1 MSSARSSVSHP
12 ENSVIQAKDPDVW
25 NSICDERVRQAEGLE
40 LIASENYTSEAIMEA
55 AGTVLTNKYAEGYPG
70 RRYYGGCEHV
80 DTVENIARKRA
91 CELFGAEHA
100 NVQPHAGSQANMAV
114 YLTVMK
120 PGDTVLAMDL
130 AHGGHLTHGMRLNF
144 SGKLYNTAHYG
155 VRKEDHRIDFDQVAA
170 LAKEHK
176 PKMIIAG
183 ASAYPREIDHAKF
196 ADIAKEHG
204 ATLMVDMAHYA
215 GLVAGGV
222 HNSPIPVAD
231 FVTTTT
237 HKTLRGP
244 RSGLVMCKKEYA
256 KDIDRSVFPGM
267 QGGPLMHIV
276 AAKAICFGEALQPN
290 FKQYAEQVVANA
302 KTLAETLIAGGLRLV
317 SGGTD
322 NHLMLCDMTALR
334 LSGDI
339 GETALDKAGITVNKN
354 MSPFDERKPM
364 DPSGVRIGTAALT
377 TRGMKQDEM
386 KQVGTWILEALKHHD
401 SDTELARI
409 RATIAEFAINFPV
422 PGIAS

>member
-1 MSSARSSVSHP
+1 MSA
-12 ENSVIQAKDPDVW
+12 IQANDTDVW
-25 NSICDERVRQAEGLE
+25 NSICQERTRQAEGLE

-80 DTVENIARKRA
+80 DSVEDIARQRA

-114 YLTVMK
+114 YLTVMN

-144 SGKLYNTAHYG
+144 SGKLYQTVHYG
-155 VRKEDHRIDFDQVAA
+155 VREDDNRIDFDQVAA

-183 ASAYPREIDHAKF
+183 ASAYPREIDHARF
-196 ADIAKEHG
+196 AEIAKETG
-204 ATLMVDMAHYA
+204 AYLMVDMAHYA
-215 GLVAGGV
+215 GLVAGGI
-222 HNSPIPVAD
+222 HNSPVPVAD

-244 RSGLVMCKKEYA
+244 RSGLVMCRKEFA

-276 AAKAICFGEALQPN
+276 AAKAVCFGEALKPD
-290 FKQYAEQVVANA
+290 FKQYAQQIVDNA
-302 KTLAETLIAGGLRLV
+302 QTLSEVLLQGGLRLA

-322 NHLMLCDMTALR
+322 NHLMLCDVTAID
-334 LSGDI
+334 LSGSVA
-339 GETALDKAGITVNKN
+339 EEALDKAGITVNKN
-354 MSPFDERKPM
+354 MIPFDKRKPM
-364 DPSGVRIGTAALT
+364 DPSGIRIGTAALT
-377 TRGMKQDEM
+377 TRGMKTDEM
-386 KQVGTWILEALKHHD
+386 KKVGAWILDVLKHVDQD
-401 SDTELARI
+401 SELERI
-409 RATIAEFAINFPV
+409 RGEIKEFAADFPV
-422 PGIAS
+422 PGIR

>member
-1 MSSARSSVSHP
+1 MSALQS
-12 ENSVIQAKDPDVW
+12 KDTAVW
-25 NSICDERVRQAEGLE
+25 DAICQERTRQSEGLE

-80 DTVENIARKRA
+80 DTVEDIARNRA

-144 SGKLYNTAHYG
+144 SGMLYNTAHYG
-155 VRKEDHRIDFDQVAA
+155 VRESDNRIDFDQVAA

-196 ADIAKEHG
+196 ADIAKENN
-204 ATLMVDMAHYA
+204 AVLMVDMAHYA

-222 HNSPIPVAD
+222 HNSPVPVAD
-231 FVTTTT
+231 YVTTTT

-244 RSGLVMCKKEYA
+244 RSGLILTRKENA

-267 QGGPLMHIV
+267 QGGPLMHII
-276 AAKAICFGEALQPN
+276 AAKAVCFGEALKPE
-290 FKQYAEQVVANA
+290 FKAYAQQIIDNA
-302 KTLAETLIAGGLRLV
+302 RTLAEVLMAGGLRLA

-322 NHLMLCDMTALR
+322 NHLMLCDVTAID
-334 LSGDI
+334 LSGSVA
-339 GETALDKAGITVNKN
+339 EVALDKAGITVNKN
-354 MSPFDERKPM
+354 MIPFDKRKPM
-364 DPSGVRIGTAALT
+364 DPSGIRIGTAALT
-377 TRGMKQDEM
+377 TRGMKTDEM
-386 KQVGTWILEALKHHD
+386 KKVGAWILTVLKHTD
-401 SDTELARI
+401 SEPDLARI
-409 RATIAEFAINFPV
+409 RAEIAEFTKAFPV
-422 PGIAS
+422 PGIG